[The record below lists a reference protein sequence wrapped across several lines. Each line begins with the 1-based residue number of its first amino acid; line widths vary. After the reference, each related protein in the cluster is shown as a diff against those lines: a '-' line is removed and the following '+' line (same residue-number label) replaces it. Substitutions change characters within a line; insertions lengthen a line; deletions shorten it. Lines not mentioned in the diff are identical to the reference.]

1 MRKFVLAVVLILMV
15 GAGGSAT
22 ATEIFLN
29 PGFETGSLAPWV
41 TTGSPAVTSAEAHTG
56 TFSVAAFAG
65 DTVRQNIA
73 GTAVSDITELSFWA
87 KRPPSVLDSW
97 QIFYSDGSSTSGFVS
112 FTTNDWHFFDLTS
125 NLVAGKILTGFRIAG
140 TSAGPAYLDD
150 FSIQVV
156 VPEPSTALLLGLGLV
171 GMAGYRRL

>member
-1 MRKFVLAVVLILMV
+1 MRNFVLAVVLIVMV
-15 GAGGSAT
+15 GAAGSAT
-22 ATEIFLN
+22 ATEILLN

-41 TTGSPAVTSAEAHTG
+41 TTGSPVVTSAEAHTG
-56 TFSVAAFAG
+56 TFSVAAFG
-65 DTVRQNIA
+65 GETVGQNVA
-73 GTAVSDITELSFWA
+73 GTAVSDITELSFWV
-87 KRPPSVLDSW
+87 KHPTVVLNSW

-150 FSIQVV
+150 FSLQGV

>member
-1 MRKFVLAVVLILMV
+1 
-15 GAGGSAT
+15 
-22 ATEIFLN
+22 LN
-29 PGFETGSLAPWV
+29 
-41 TTGSPAVTSAEAHTG
+41 
-56 TFSVAAFAG
+56 
-65 DTVRQNIA
+65 
-73 GTAVSDITELSFWA
+73 
-87 KRPPSVLDSW
+87 SW

-150 FSIQVV
+150 FSLQGV